1 MIEFFNPTGRIL
13 EPCAG
18 DGAIYKH
25 LPAGSEWCEIQE
37 GIDFFAWTKPVD
49 WIITNP
55 PYSMFREFV
64 MHGLDIALNVVY
76 LVPLKNFF
84 TAYSIMEWCRING
97 WIKHIRT
104 YGTGTRLNFPMG
116 NPVGAIHWQ
125 RGYKGQTSWSWYAPN
140 NGVHSRL
147 AIVAQDGQDL
157 RTV

>member
-1 MIEFFNPTGRIL
+1 MAQMQLLPGRLAPNDAIFTPEWCAKDMIEFFNPTGRIL

-37 GIDFFAWTKPVD
+37 GIDFFAGTKPVD

-76 LVPLKNFF
+76 LVPLKYFF
-84 TAYSIMEWCRING
+84 
-97 WIKHIRT
+97 
-104 YGTGTRLNFPMG
+104 
-116 NPVGAIHWQ
+116 
-125 RGYKGQTSWSWYAPN
+125 
-140 NGVHSRL
+140 
-147 AIVAQDGQDL
+147 
-157 RTV
+157 